1 MTILGVPSRVQG
13 FCRRLVRQEG
23 GAVLIYVSIA
33 LTVFMGFAA
42 LVIDGGRLFTL
53 DTEMQS
59 AADALALAGA
69 AELDGNSDAITR
81 ADNAM
86 GKSAGVTPLVQ
97 NDQTFAS
104 GAPAITGFS
113 RRFLTQLPADS
124 QPLSAADAFVTT
136 DPATAR
142 FVQVNLTGA
151 DDRSIDTLFAP
162 AVGGGS
168 TADAG
173 AVAIAGFTQA
183 VCKFTPLFI
192 CNPYPDA
199 ATLRDKLENW
209 DTDPDRR
216 KLINLKKWAGSGQLS
231 PGNFGF
237 LEPQTGPGASNLKA
251 SLGLVDPGTCFAQ
264 TGVDL
269 KTGNVASV
277 RDAIN
282 TRFDMYDR
290 SYNGKKNDPDFR
302 PGLNVVKGY
311 TLASGNNGCNATL
324 DTTKAMALP
333 LDTGFSQ
340 PTGWTAPRWGNGQ
353 WDCGAYWDMNH
364 GNRNGNTTDDA
375 GKPAGCAGPAS
386 TTISRYDMYRW
397 EIDNSQI
404 PNKVSATVLSP
415 GENGNPKATPA
426 CYAGG
431 SSTLGDSPD
440 RRILYAAILQ
450 CPTPNGSADDLP
462 VLSFVKMF
470 ITRPMSAQSNTCK
483 NNDDD
488 CETDAGDLF
497 VEITGKVTPG
507 ADDAV
512 LHDIV
517 QLYR

>member
-1 MTILGVPSRVQG
+1 M
-13 FCRRLVRQEG
+13 
-23 GAVLIYVSIA
+23 LIYVSIA

-81 ADNAM
+81 ANGAIANLVANNPTFSSDTSKIIAATPVYL
-86 GKSAGVTPLVQ
+86 KSLPSDDTPMATVI
-97 NDQTFAS
+97 S
-104 GAPAITGFS
+104 S
-113 RRFLTQLPADS
+113 
-124 QPLSAADAFVTT
+124 SATT
-136 DPATAR
+136 DPAAAR
-142 FVQVNLTGA
+142 FVAVQLTGN
-151 DDRSIDTLFAP
+151 DDRSMDTLFAP
-162 AVGGGS
+162 AIGGGN

-199 ATLRDKLENW
+199 ATLMNKLDNW
-209 DTDPDRR
+209 DNDPDRR

-237 LEPQTGPGASNLKA
+237 LAPQTGNGASDLKE
-251 SLGLVDPGTCFAQ
+251 SLGLVDPGTCFSQ

-269 KTGNVASV
+269 KTGNIASV

-290 SYNGKKNDPDFR
+290 SYNNKKGNAGFR

-311 TLASGNNGCNATL
+311 TLASGNNGCNASL

-340 PTGWTAPRWGNGQ
+340 PAGWTSPRWGNGQ

-364 GNRNGNTTDDA
+364 GNRNGNTTDDS
-375 GKPAGCAGPAS
+375 GKPAGCADPAS

-397 EIDNSQI
+397 EIDNTQI
-404 PNKVSATVLSP
+404 PNNASATVLSP

-426 CYAGG
+426 CYTGG
-431 SSTLGDSPD
+431 SSTLSDSPD
-440 RRILYAAILQ
+440 RRILYAAILE

-470 ITRPMSAQSNTCK
+470 ITRPMSAQSNTCG
-483 NNDDD
+483 NNDEN